1 MRRLDSGPIAA
12 GPALFGLCTWIVLAH
27 MAGPTAAETLADAW
41 QLALQRDRQLAALGE
56 RSAGARAEEAAARG
70 ARWPQLS
77 VEGGYQ
83 RFDDAPNFRFG
94 LAGQDFVVP
103 LVDDD
108 EYWSARARLALPL
121 YTAGRV
127 GNAVES
133 ASLAAAAAGLSEAG
147 YAQGLKLEVARAY
160 LDVLRAERAL
170 AAAESTVA
178 SLAAHVADVS
188 SLYERELVARN
199 DLLAAQVSLA
209 DAEQAR
215 LRSANGLEL
224 ARAAYNRWL
233 GEPLDRL
240 PALDPAVATVAPPA
254 GAELAALIEQALAS
268 RPELAG
274 LDAQAQA
281 LSARAQSQRAESWPQ
296 LGLLADYQY
305 LENEVLDTD
314 GFAAV
319 GVGFSWNVFD
329 GGQARQRANA
339 TARAGRA
346 AAEQRD
352 DLRSRIALE
361 VRAAWLDLREAEA
374 RVPVAG
380 QAVEQAEENLRVAK
394 ELYGAGLGTNT
405 EVLDAEAL
413 RLTSVSNRDNA
424 VLDLAL
430 AGFRLQRALGDL

>member
-1 MRRLDSGPIAA
+1 MRKLISGLVAT
-12 GPALFGLCTWIVLAH
+12 GPALLGLGAWLGLA
-27 MAGPTAAETLADAW
+27 PAANGEGVETLTDAW
-41 QLALQRDRQLAALGE
+41 QLALERDRQLAALGE

-83 RFDDAPNFRFG
+83 RFDEAPNFRFG
-94 LAGQDFVVP
+94 LAGQDFLVP
-103 LVDDD
+103 LIDDD
-108 EYWSARARLALPL
+108 QYWSARARIALPL
-121 YTAGRV
+121 YTGGRV

-133 ASLAAAAAGLSEAG
+133 ASLAAAAANLSETA

-160 LDVLRAERAL
+160 IDVLRAGRAL
-170 AAAESTVA
+170 AAAEANVA
-178 SLAAHVADVS
+178 SLEAHVGDVS

-209 DAEQAR
+209 DAEQGR
-215 LRSANGLEL
+215 LRGENGLEL

-233 GEPLDRL
+233 GEPLDRV
-240 PALDPAVATVAPPA
+240 PVLDVGLTPVGPPPA
-254 GAELAALIEQALAS
+254 GSLEALVEQALAS

-274 LDAQAQA
+274 LEAQAQA
-281 LSARAQSQRAESWPQ
+281 LAARAKSQRAESWPQ

-314 GFAAV
+314 DFAAV
-319 GVGFSWNVFD
+319 GVGFSWNLFD

-346 AAEQRD
+346 AVEQRD

-361 VRAAWLDLREAEA
+361 VRAAWLDLQEARA

-380 QAVEQAEENLRVAK
+380 QAVEQAEENLRVAR

-413 RLTSVSNRDNA
+413 RLTSVTNRDNA
-424 VLDLAL
+424 VLDLEFARL
-430 AGFRLQRALGDL
+430 RLQRAIGDL

>member
-1 MRRLDSGPIAA
+1 MRRLISGTTAG
-12 GPALFGLCTWIVLAH
+12 GPALLGLCAWLAL
-27 MAGPTAAETLADAW
+27 APAAPAETLADAW

-254 GAELAALIEQALAS
+254 GAEVAALIEQALAS

>member
-12 GPALFGLCTWIVLAH
+12 GPALCGLCTWIVLAL
-27 MAGPTAAETLADAW
+27 MAGPTTAETLADAW

-254 GAELAALIEQALAS
+254 GAEVAALIEQALAS